1 MVSEQEKAEYL
12 QRQIKRIS
20 MDKYH
25 FEVEQKIA
33 TALGDLDQVANL
45 EAEIV
50 KQQSILDV
58 LNEELAN
65 LYL

>member
-25 FEVEQKIA
+25 FEVEKKIA

-58 LNEELAN
+58 LNEEVAN

>member
-1 MVSEQEKAEYL
+1 
-12 QRQIKRIS
+12 

-25 FEVEQKIA
+25 FEVEKKIA

-58 LNEELAN
+58 LNEEVAN